1 MWSDPKERGKLHGPG
16 FGLRRTQII
25 FPISNELA
33 VIGAFE
39 AREEER
45 DVPDWLIAQINGTV
59 AIYADRQIYAR
70 HSNFIYKLA
79 HNARI
84 MRGDE
89 LLADQARMRA
99 S

>member
-1 MWSDPKERGKLHGPG
+1 MWSDPAQRDKFHGPG

-45 DVPDWLIAQINGTV
+45 EAPDWLIAQINGTV
-59 AIYADRQIYAR
+59 AVYADR
-70 HSNFIYKLA
+70 
-79 HNARI
+79 
-84 MRGDE
+84 
-89 LLADQARMRA
+89 
-99 S
+99 